1 MKHIFLDFD
10 RTLFDTE
17 AFYNS
22 LELTY
27 IEGIIAGQLG
37 ADLSR
42 FIYPDVISFMCN
54 AKEAGYY
61 CHLVTFGSRN
71 IQECKVKLS
80 GLEPYFTELFYVE
93 RGSKAAV
100 IKNYLDSDV
109 SCEKAIFVDDTIEHL
124 ERVGIML
131 PQIVLIRMTRPG
143 AKGSEVVEPRFAAT
157 TTFSEVGLT

>member
-27 IEGIIAGQLG
+27 IEGIIAGKLG

-42 FIYPDVISFMCN
+42 FIYQDVISFMCN
-54 AKEAGYY
+54 AKGSGFA
-61 CHLVTFGSRN
+61 CHLITFGRRS
-71 IQECKVKLS
+71 IQECKVRLS

-93 RGSKAAV
+93 HFCF
-100 IKNYLDSDV
+100 N
-109 SCEKAIFVDDTIEHL
+109 
-124 ERVGIML
+124 
-131 PQIVLIRMTRPG
+131 
-143 AKGSEVVEPRFAAT
+143 
-157 TTFSEVGLT
+157 